1 MNKILL
7 YLAFIF
13 SISPAYAEWVKY
25 STTDDSEI
33 EIYLDPNTIR
43 RNGNSVLI
51 WTLQDF
57 KKVRNGDLS
66 MKLPITI
73 QEIAR
78 RKLRM
83 LHRSENL
90 IDLTI
95 PPSNHLEKLKGYLS
109 GYYSIRI
116 NNRWRIIFIWSNENA
131 EEVEIIDYH

>member
-1 MNKILL
+1 MILSFGNKETL
-7 YLAFIF
+7 
-13 SISPAYAEWVKY
+13 K
-25 STTDDSEI
+25 
-33 EIYLDPNTIR
+33 
-43 RNGNSVLI
+43 I
-51 WTLQDF
+51 W
-57 KKVRNGDLS
+57 NGDMS

-90 IDLTI
+90 VDLSI
-95 PPSNHLEKLKGYLS
+95 PTSNHLEKLKGYLS

-116 NNRWRIIFIWSNENA
+116 NNRWRITFIWSNENA